1 MSKEGSRQSKSG
13 LEITSLN
20 RNEKLKAMHSL
31 PSCFDDF
38 LPSETAAPLAK
49 LWVDFLNIYKQLS
62 SETPDHV
69 SLEKDTKEWINDFIG
84 LGHLLEGHQKKCVT
98 PYMHIL
104 AYHVPDQIKRHGN
117 IRRFSG
123 QGNMFMYYSLKF
135 TFLYRSRKE

>member
-1 MSKEGSRQSKSG
+1 MVVHPLLLQVQKHQKKRQLRRRYMFWK
-13 LEITSLN
+13 
-20 RNEKLKAMHSL
+20 
-31 PSCFDDF
+31 
-38 LPSETAAPLAK
+38 
-49 LWVDFLNIYKQLS
+49 S
-62 SETPDHV
+62 SE
-69 SLEKDTKEWINDFIG
+69 SLMSAIMSSLCIILNCLNHTQDTKEWINDFIG

-123 QGNMFMYYSLKF
+123 QGNMFMYYTLKF